1 MAGCRSADFEI
12 AHHSAGLWIGMGDT
26 LMRRAAAVLLLAAS
40 SAAQRLDAYAD
51 SMLRAPAPKRGAAD
65 ATILAARFDWD
76 DGTAAPAPSQGT
88 TSFYFTGQAPDRA
101 PGSFGVARRDGR
113 LLPAAEAIPHP
124 HHYVDSGVR
133 IDVDEIALGRASTHV
148 KVVKEPAHDDWDEG
162 LSPASPPEPPSVEVS
177 GLPLHTG
184 DWPLEPQTLTWS
196 PPPPPTQG
204 VRAGSLQNA
213 TALGSEETIRSEE
226 ADEWGTRTGKL
237 RPRHLWRLSNSS
249 IASRKSSSSNPSPP
263 PSRRKRRLGIS
274 EEVAEWRITP

>member
-1 MAGCRSADFEI
+1 M
-12 AHHSAGLWIGMGDT
+12 WIGRMGPT
-26 LMRRAAAVLLLAAS
+26 QERSSAMRAAPVLLLAAL

-51 SMLRAPAPKRGAAD
+51 SMLREPAPKRGAAD
-65 ATILAARFDWD
+65 ATTFILAARFDWD

-88 TSFYFTGQAPDRA
+88 TSFYHTGQAPDRA

-113 LLPAAEAIPHP
+113 LLLAAEAIPHP
-124 HHYVDSGVR
+124 HHYEDSGLR
-133 IDVDEIALGRASTHV
+133 IDVDELALGRASTHV
-148 KVVKEPAHDDWDEG
+148 NFVKEPAHDDWDEG

-184 DWPLEPQTLTWS
+184 DWPVEPQTLTWAPS

-213 TALGSEETIRSEE
+213 TALGSEEAIRSEE
-226 ADEWGTRTGKL
+226 ADEWGPRTGKL
-237 RPRHLWRLSNSS
+237 RPKRHLWRLSNST
-249 IASRKSSSSNPSPP
+249 ASRKSSSSNPPPP

-274 EEVAEWRITP
+274 EEVAEWRITPAREK